1 MEQEQ
6 MANSTIPRRAPEVTL
21 DARGGRAYQRGTDLL
36 PAGLGEIASV
46 LARGFLR
53 HRRSLRRQMAAIAD
67 VGGSAAP
74 VSNGLAFRADPS
86 RHVTVVN
93 AQREDEN

>member
-1 MEQEQ
+1 MGNIDRIREG
-6 MANSTIPRRAPEVTL
+6 AIPFRGRLCGEGADRRS
-21 DARGGRAYQRGTDLL
+21 TDLL
-36 PAGLGEIASV
+36 PAGVGEIASV

-53 HRRSLRRQMAAIAD
+53 RRRSLRRQMAATAGI
-67 VGGSAAP
+67 GESATP
-74 VSNGLAFRADPS
+74 VSNGLAFQADPS